1 MKRYFLTIIAGL
13 LSVLSLSSQTL
24 SLDSCFALARRNSY
38 AIKTAKLDVEEA
50 QEVKK
55 QAFTKYFPQ
64 VAATAMGYKAFD
76 PLVEMEVE
84 DIMTNDDFRGALDAF
99 KEWLLGNFQINLP
112 NLPSPIFSI
121 MSQGIVAQL
130 GAVQPI
136 YLGGRIVNGNRLA
149 KVGIDAAKTKEFIAE
164 RDVLLAVEES
174 YWIVVD
180 LEAKRQT
187 VEAVQKLLD
196 TVHNIVGTAVTAGLA
211 VQNDLLEIELRQ
223 DELAAQKIRLNNGI
237 SLARQALC
245 QSIGIPYNEN
255 LKLEDF
261 NKVSASAS
269 MVDTKSAVQSRP
281 EYSLLEIQLKA
292 ERLKR
297 KMTLAESLPSVIFGV
312 TYGYANYVSPFD
324 PSAKYQFV
332 DIDQKR
338 FMNGLVGLTVTV
350 PITGWW
356 ETSHKLK
363 QSDIKIKKAEL
374 QKSEFAEKM
383 ELQTTQ
389 AFNSTVETEAL
400 VKQYSS
406 SVTKAAENLRL
417 ARLNYKSGLQTVT
430 DILQAQALYLQAQ
443 NNLIDA
449 RIENRMAVKK
459 YEAYTKAQR

>member
-76 PLVEMEVE
+76 PLVEMKAEDLFNDKLPETLDFLKSIASLVE
-84 DIMTNDDFRGALDAF
+84 S
-99 KEWLLGNFQINLP
+99 NLP
-112 NLPSPIFSI
+112 NSIFSI

-196 TVHNIVGTAVTAGLA
+196 TVHNIVGTAVNAGLA

>member
-76 PLVEMEVE
+76 PLVEMKVE
-84 DIMTNDDFRGALDAF
+84 DLLNDKVPETSDFLKTLASLVES
-99 KEWLLGNFQINLP
+99 KLP
-112 NLPSPIFSI
+112 NSLFSI

>member
-76 PLVEMEVE
+76 PLVEMKTE
-84 DIMTNDDFRGALDAF
+84 DITNDNAREILDMLKSVAS
-99 KEWLLGNFQINLP
+99 EAGINLP
-112 NLPSPIFSI
+112 NSIFSI

-149 KVGIDAAKTKEFIAE
+149 KVGIEAAKTKELIAE
-164 RDVLLAVEES
+164 RDALLAVEES
-174 YWIVVD
+174 YWLVVD
-180 LEAKRQT
+180 FEAKRQT

-196 TVHNIVGTAVTAGLA
+196 TVHNIVGTAVNAGLA

-245 QSIGIPYNEN
+245 QSIGVPYNEN
-255 LKLEDF
+255 LKLEELD
-261 NKVSASAS
+261 NVSTSAS

-297 KMTLAESLPSVIFGV
+297 KMTLAASLPSVLLGV

-374 QKSEFAEKM
+374 QKNEFAEKM

-406 SVTKAAENLRL
+406 SVAKATENLRL

-443 NNLIDA
+443 NSLIDA

>member
-76 PLVEMEVE
+76 PLVEMKTE
-84 DIMTNDDFRGALDAF
+84 DITNDNAREILDMLKSLASQS
-99 KEWLLGNFQINLP
+99 GIDLP
-112 NLPSPIFSI
+112 NSIFSI

-130 GAVQPI
+130 SAVQPI

-149 KVGIDAAKTKEFIAE
+149 KVGIEAAKTKELIAE
-164 RDVLLAVEES
+164 RDALLAVEES
-174 YWIVVD
+174 YWLVVD

-196 TVHNIVGTAVTAGLA
+196 TVHNIVGTAVNAGLA

-338 FMNGLVGLTVTV
+338 FMNGLVGLTVAV